1 MYLYTHKYL
10 NFRMTQFKP
19 ADRPSA
25 DVLLADPF
33 IAEAS
38 TPTELAAF
46 IKKLKDNIQLT
57 I

>member
-1 MYLYTHKYL
+1 
-10 NFRMTQFKP
+10 MTQFKP